1 MGFKKGL
8 IFTLFLLLGILLG
21 SVLTEVAQSVSFL
34 RFFIIGTSI
43 GVGTPTPLTID
54 LSIIKLQFG
63 FSINVN
69 VAVVLCIIGSLFVY
83 HKVGKNI

>member
-34 RFFIIGTSI
+34 RFFT
-43 GVGTPTPLTID
+43 
-54 LSIIKLQFG
+54 
-63 FSINVN
+63 INVN